1 MNEMQSPPLVQESL
15 ENGILTLTLGGG
27 KAHPLSLGMIEALIG
42 ALSRA
47 ALEADVRVIV
57 LEGPGHIFC
66 AGHDLKEIAHHR
78 HDADD
83 GEGYLRRL
91 FARCSEM
98 MQALVAQPQPVI
110 AMVSGIATA
119 GGLQLVAS
127 CDMAFAAPGAT
138 FCLPGAKNGGFCT
151 TPSVAVGRAI
161 GRRRVME
168 MVLTG
173 LYYDADWAL
182 AAGLINRIVPAAD
195 LAAQTHDF
203 ARSLLVGHA
212 PAMASGK
219 RVLYRQM
226 EMPLSQAYAEA
237 GEVMID
243 HFMDPARIDR
253 DADRW
258 T

>member
-1 MNEMQSPPLVQESL
+1 MNEMTAPLVL
-15 ENGILTLTLGGG
+15 ETLDEGVLTLTLGGG
-27 KAHPLSLGMIEALIG
+27 KAHALSLAMIEALSD
-42 ALSRA
+42 ALARA
-47 ALEADVRVIV
+47 EANPQARVIL

-66 AGHDLKEIAHHR
+66 AGHDLKEIARHR
-78 HDADD
+78 HDEDR

-98 MQALVAQPQPVI
+98 MQALVNQPQPVI
-110 AMVSGIATA
+110 AMVEGIATA

-168 MVLTG
+168 MVLSG

-182 AAGLINRIVPAAD
+182 AAGLINRIVPAAR
-195 LAAQTHDF
+195 LAEETRAF
-203 ARSLLVGHA
+203 ARALLVGHA

-219 RVLYRQM
+219 RVLYRQL
-226 EMPLSQAYAEA
+226 EMPLAQAYAEA
-237 GEVMID
+237 TEVMID
-243 HFMDPARIDR
+243 HFMDPSRPDNSGG
-253 DADRW
+253 RW
-258 T
+258 G